1 MALNLNELLKLNTTK
16 EIVDEMFNQF
26 YTVRYEKYEK
36 FKGKTFKTV
45 GHYIKVVYDK
55 DEHPFDCLARRA
67 EKYVYEFYN
76 NDRDKMNM
84 EDFLQDIRL
93 DLYEMLLKLAN
104 GNINGFEINNID
116 DFKELLQNKEE
127 SERAKA
133 YILRSLKSNLYKRNM
148 CEGKYNS
155 SSSHTYG
162 YRVQKDC
169 KRKIIWKK
177 IDWFFVD
184 ENIKRNDEDEIDEN
198 SVLDMHFY
206 KIELEKNSD
215 AGESIYKYILENKDN
230 IFHKKQLDYLNY
242 ILSGGDIK
250 EYRDTKY
257 DTSQAHRFIVKKA
270 LEKLKNDK
278 YVYIIN
284 NQLRIKQKDFLKTV
298 EDIINA
304 KNELEQFILIK
315 SILCDDNTYVNSMFI
330 DLIYGLDKRIIRD
343 LVFCLTDTVD
353 ENWLKTDDFKTIIK
367 VLIDEYN
374 FQIKNQKL
382 IYKYNV
388 NQKISK
394 EYKIKK
400 YIEEN
405 CFFVEG
411 QEFGLIAKSENDKGI
426 PTLQQITDFINKVYN
441 ENFKKKE
448 IRAFL
453 ITFGYDIDV
462 YKRTS
467 KNKVNCYKVFRSTQ

>member
-1 MALNLNELLKLNTTK
+1 MLKKADLKNFKEIYRKHIVKDFPREERSSLNNFKKRIINKNEELYIFSENGEEKAYTIIANLNNNFILISFLAVFEKYRGEGIGTKLLEEIK
-16 EIVDEMFNQF
+16 ERFKDKKGIILEVESPEDAILEKDKIIRGKRIKF
-26 YTVRYEKYEK
+26 YEKSNYQ
-36 FKGKTFKTV
+36 T
-45 GHYIKVVYDK
+45 
-55 DEHPFDCLARRA
+55 
-67 EKYVYEFYN
+67 
-76 NDRDKMNM
+76 
-84 EDFLQDIRL
+84 
-93 DLYEMLLKLAN
+93 LKNTKIIL
-104 GNINGFEINNID
+104 GNISFNIM
-116 DFKELLQNKEE
+116 F
-127 SERAKA
+127 
-133 YILRSLKSNLYKRNM
+133 
-148 CEGKYNS
+148 
-155 SSSHTYG
+155 
-162 YRVQKDC
+162 
-169 KRKIIWKK
+169 
-177 IDWFFVD
+177 
-184 ENIKRNDEDEIDEN
+184 
-198 SVLDMHFY
+198 
-206 KIELEKNSD
+206 
-215 AGESIYKYILENKDN
+215 LENKDN

-353 ENWLKTDDFKTIIK
+353 ENWFKTDDFKTIIK